1 MVAEE
6 AVECDQGFSSNTR
19 DSAPVLFEMIRRASL
34 RAFAPFLLLAALL
47 FAGCPTPPTPPVPD
61 PFPDRI
67 RLDVEGDAWAR
78 STLSHMTLEQK
89 VGQLFSIPAP
99 GVFAASDAPQHRRVV
114 ELVQDLQ
121 VGGVIFFQGSPL
133 AQASF
138 VNDLQQASAI
148 PLLVSQD
155 METGAGMRLDGA
167 TRLPSAMAIAASR
180 DPDLAYLAGR
190 LTAAEARAVGVRQVL
205 APVADVNANAGNPVI
220 DTRSFSDQP
229 DIAATMVDAFVRGL
243 QDGGTLG
250 TAKHFPGHGAT
261 SRDSHLS
268 MPVLTIDRARLDSVD
283 LVPFRAAVSAGVASV
298 MTAHVAY
305 PNLDGGERRPAT
317 LSQPLVEGLLRDSL
331 AFDGLIV
338 SDALNMAGV
347 RRGTPGSIA
356 VEALKAGVD
365 MLMMSTDIRA
375 ARRAILA
382 AIERSELEEA
392 EIDEKV
398 LRILRAKASAGLHRS
413 RFTPLDDVRKNVANA
428 EQRAL
433 NARIARSGITLLGD
447 STSAPLSDR
456 PGRSVFVLA
465 LSDRSAPGRE
475 NTFLG
480 LIRERLPGVTVSS
493 SLVSPSETL
502 DARAQAVAAARAAD
516 EVVVVAFGT
525 APAWRLRPQTS
536 ARFRDLIRRVDRAAK
551 STHIVIFGTPY
562 LANDMPEDAPIYL
575 AYGDGAAEQRAA
587 ADALTGSAGVSG
599 RTPVRISASFP
610 AGFGGN
616 RPARYPRIAEAE
628 EIGMNGMALEGIA
641 SLLERAIDERA
652 FPGSAVAV
660 GRAGAVV
667 HMAGY
672 GTHTYSSSTPVTPE
686 SSFDLA
692 SLTKVIA
699 TTTAVMQLYEQG
711 RLDLDAPA
719 SRYLQDFGRNGK
731 EDITIRQL
739 LTHTAGLTPF
749 KPFYRMGLRSRGR
762 VLQAIYDEPLAYEP
776 GTESRYSDFGPIILA
791 EIVSRVSR
799 LGFATYASRN
809 IFEPLGMW
817 NTGFRA
823 VGRGVRPEAVPTE
836 DDRYFRY
843 RILQGEVH
851 DENAWIMGGVAGH
864 AGLFS
869 TVADLTRFAS
879 MLAADGRVGGRQFLQ
894 PETIRLFT
902 TAVDSTRT
910 HTRAL
915 GWDTKSPEGY
925 SSAGQSFGPR
935 SFGHTGFTGTSIWFD
950 PDVSLFVIL
959 LTNRVYPTR
968 NNRGHIPVR
977 PALADLVRGT
987 LGDGDALR
995 VTD

>member
-1 MVAEE
+1 
-6 AVECDQGFSSNTR
+6 
-19 DSAPVLFEMIRRASL
+19 MIRR
-34 RAFAPFLLLAALL
+34 PNTLAAGLAVL
-47 FAGCPTPPTPPVPD
+47 VAVVSLAGCLPQPTPPVPD

-67 RLDVEGDAWAR
+67 RLDDAGEAWAR
-78 STLSHMTLEQK
+78 STLANLTLEQK

-99 GVFAASDAPQHRRVV
+99 GVFAASDAPQHRRVL
-114 ELVQDLQ
+114 ELVRDLQ

-155 METGAGMRLDGA
+155 METGAGMRLSGA

-180 DPDLAYLAGR
+180 NPDLAYLAGR
-190 LTAAEARAVGVRQVL
+190 VTAAEARAVGVRQVL

-229 DIAATMVDAFVRGL
+229 DLAATMVDAFVRGL
-243 QDGGTLG
+243 QQGGTLA

-261 SRDSHLS
+261 SRDSHFS
-268 MPVLTIDRARLDSVD
+268 MPVLTIDAARLDSVD
-283 LVPFRAAVSAGVASV
+283 LVPFRAAISAGVASV

-305 PNLDGGERRPAT
+305 PNLDGGQRRPAT
-317 LSQPLVEGLLRDSL
+317 LSAPLVRGLLRDSL
-331 AFDGLIV
+331 QFDGLIV

-347 RRGTPGSIA
+347 RQGTPGSIA
-356 VEALKAGVD
+356 VDALQAGVD

-375 ARRAILA
+375 ARRAILRA
-382 AIERSELEEA
+382 VDSGDLA
-392 EIDEKV
+392 ESMLDDKV
-398 LRILRAKASAGLHRS
+398 LRILQAKAAAGLHRS
-413 RFTPLDDVRKNVANA
+413 RFTPLDDVRRDVANA

-433 NARIARSGITLLGD
+433 NARIARAGITLLGD
-447 STSAPLSDR
+447 STAAPVSDE
-456 PGRSVFVLA
+456 PGRSVYVLA
-465 LSDRSAPGRE
+465 LSDRAISDRHEP
-475 NTFLG
+475 FLD
-480 LIRERLPGVTVSS
+480 LLRERLPETSISS
-493 SLVSPSETL
+493 TLVSPAGIG
-502 DARAQAVAAARAAD
+502 DAQAEALREARAAD
-516 EVVVVAFGT
+516 EVIILAYGS

-536 ARFRDLIRRVDRAAK
+536 ARFRTLMRRVEQVSSA
-551 STHIVIFGTPY
+551 THAVIFGTPY
-562 LANDMPEDAPIYL
+562 LANDVPPGATTYL
-575 AYGDGAAEQRAA
+575 AYGDGPAEQHAA
-587 ADALTGSAGVSG
+587 ADAITGRARVSG
-599 RTPVRISASFP
+599 KAPVTISESIP
-610 AGFGGN
+610 LGAGAD
-616 RPARYPRIAEAE
+616 RRARYPRDAIAEE
-628 EIGMNGMALEGIA
+628 VGMDGMALEGIA
-641 SLLERAIDERA
+641 SLLERAIDDRA
-652 FPGSAVAV
+652 FPGAAVAV
-660 GRAGAVV
+660 GRAGAVT

-672 GTHTYSSSTPVTPE
+672 GTHTYDSQTRITPE

-711 RLDLDAPA
+711 RIELDAPA
-719 SRYLQDFGRNGK
+719 SLYLHDFGRNGK
-731 EDITIRQL
+731 ESITIRQL

-749 KPFYRMGLRSRGR
+749 KPFYQMGLRSRGR
-762 VLQAIYDEPLAYEP
+762 VLQAIYNEPLAYEP
-776 GTESRYSDFGPIILA
+776 GTESKYSDFGPIVLA
-791 EIVSRVSR
+791 EIVSRVSG
-799 LGFATYASRN
+799 LGFATYASRH

-817 NTGFRA
+817 HTGFRA
-823 VGRGVRPEAVPTE
+823 VGRGAQPDAVPTE

-843 RILQGEVH
+843 RVLQGEVH
-851 DENAWIMGGVAGH
+851 DENAWIMGGTAGH

-869 TVADLTRFAS
+869 SVSDLTRFAS
-879 MLAADGRVGGRQFLQ
+879 MMASGGEVEGRPFLR

-902 TAVDSTRT
+902 TAIDSTRT

-950 PDVSLFVIL
+950 PDVGLFVIL

-968 NNRGHIPVR
+968 DNRGHIPVR
-977 PALADLVRGT
+977 PALADLVRNT
-987 LGDGDALR
+987 LNAAEAVS